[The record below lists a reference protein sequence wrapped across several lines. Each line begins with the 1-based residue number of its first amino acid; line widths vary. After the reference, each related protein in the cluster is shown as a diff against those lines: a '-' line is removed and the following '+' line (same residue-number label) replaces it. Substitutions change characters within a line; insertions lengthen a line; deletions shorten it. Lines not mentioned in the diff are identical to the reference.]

1 MKFLI
6 LLILLAAELFAAPT
20 LPDYFQAAFVQK
32 VTNPKGKVI
41 RYTGS
46 VYFAEGRRLKWV
58 YLEPTRKEVC
68 TDGKE
73 LIVVDHDLEQVSY
86 YLMDEGFDLIAILKR
101 AKQHKARIY
110 LADYQGSRY
119 TIQVDGNGIV
129 QSVAYFDNL
138 DNKIQ
143 IVFKEMR
150 YGKKRIKGSDMRC
163 KAPKNYDVIRG

>member
-1 MKFLI
+1 MRFFT
-6 LLILLAAELFAAPT
+6 LLILSAVGLFAAPT
-20 LPDYFQAAFVQK
+20 LPDSFQAAFVQQ

-46 VYFAEGRRLKWV
+46 VYFSEGRRLKWV
-58 YLEPTRKEVC
+58 YREPTRKEVC

-73 LIVVDHDLEQVSY
+73 LVVVDHDLEQVSY

-101 AKQHKARIY
+101 AKRHKARIY
-110 LADYQGSRY
+110 LADYRGSRY
-119 TIQVDGNGIV
+119 TIRVDGNGIV

-150 YGKKRIKGSDMRC
+150 YGKEKIGGSDMRC
-163 KAPKNYDVIRG
+163 KAPADYDVIRG